1 MNMAAS
7 NPPSMPST
15 MLYSF
20 GPPLMSSAASCS
32 SSAIRFRMSQWL
44 SLTHTDVAPAAR
56 APSMAAL
63 ASPVMSRH
71 ERAYSAACR
80 GSVGSVWSS
89 WATPATPS
97 MSTEMYTRM
106 PSPSCEGFATM
117 VGCRANFKGYTM
129 RGIRA
134 VTVLAL
140 LSACG
145 GTSKPDPM
153 LEQGRQ
159 YTDWLLKGRFEPL
172 YANFS
177 AEMRKTFPSVA
188 ELSSFV
194 SKTTAEL
201 GSQRGQPV
209 ER

>member
-1 MNMAAS
+1 
-7 NPPSMPST
+7 
-15 MLYSF
+15 
-20 GPPLMSSAASCS
+20 
-32 SSAIRFRMSQWL
+32 
-44 SLTHTDVAPAAR
+44 
-56 APSMAAL
+56 
-63 ASPVMSRH
+63 
-71 ERAYSAACR
+71 
-80 GSVGSVWSS
+80 
-89 WATPATPS
+89 
-97 MSTEMYTRM
+97 
-106 PSPSCEGFATM
+106 
-117 VGCRANFKGYTM
+117 M

-159 YTDWLLKGRFEPL
+159 YTDWLFKGRFEPL
-172 YANFS
+172 YARFS
-177 AEMRKTFPSVA
+177 ADMRKTFPSVT

-209 ER
+209 ERVTTVGEMRIYTRTARFEHATGPVEVQWTFDRSGQVTGLLLHDVPPDSAAANAADSAPR

>member
-1 MNMAAS
+1 
-7 NPPSMPST
+7 
-15 MLYSF
+15 
-20 GPPLMSSAASCS
+20 
-32 SSAIRFRMSQWL
+32 
-44 SLTHTDVAPAAR
+44 
-56 APSMAAL
+56 
-63 ASPVMSRH
+63 
-71 ERAYSAACR
+71 
-80 GSVGSVWSS
+80 
-89 WATPATPS
+89 
-97 MSTEMYTRM
+97 
-106 PSPSCEGFATM
+106 M

-159 YTDWLLKGRFEPL
+159 YTDWLLTGRFEPL
-172 YANFS
+172 YARFS
-177 AEMRKTFPSVA
+177 ADMRKTFPSVA

-209 ER
+209 ERVTTMGETRIYTRTAQFEHATGPVEVQWTFDRSGQVTGLLLHDVPPDSAAARAADSAPR